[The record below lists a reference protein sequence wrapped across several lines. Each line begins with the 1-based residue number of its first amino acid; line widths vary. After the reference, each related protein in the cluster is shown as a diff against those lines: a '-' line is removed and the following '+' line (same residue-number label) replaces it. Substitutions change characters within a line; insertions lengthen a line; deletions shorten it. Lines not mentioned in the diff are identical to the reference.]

1 MYYVYIIT
9 NKRNTVLYTG
19 VTNNLIRRMYE
30 HRNELLDGFSKRY
43 HLHKLVYFDTT
54 TDIKEAI
61 AMEKKIKGWVR
72 AKKENLIEDQNPNWE
87 DLSLQFLDSSP
98 KGSE

>member
-61 AMEKKIKGWVR
+61 AMEKKIRGWVR